1 MQPKVRLEEA
11 IQNPTKSMYQ
21 LIKHSLEFEL
31 PYLFFKDSLEDANT
45 LSNELLN
52 LLNFKDGSF
61 FTLLPEDANLER
73 IYELET
79 GLVLPQYPEIPN
91 ETGKGSYQYIPNI
104 EDEISDF
111 IYQKLSLY
119 NEYTCV
125 LDDVIRYS
133 SDSRLE
139 LFILNKIILS
149 L

>member
-79 GLVLPQYPEIPN
+79 GLVLPNILRYPM
-91 ETGKGSYQYIPNI
+91 
-104 EDEISDF
+104 
-111 IYQKLSLY
+111 KLEKDHI
-119 NEYTCV
+119 NT
-125 LDDVIRYS
+125 
-133 SDSRLE
+133 
-139 LFILNKIILS
+139 FQILKMK
-149 L
+149 